1 MSQKTQLPAIPH
13 DLSEPQ
19 LSEHAQTI
27 LKRRYLQKDQ
37 DGNII
42 ETPKEL
48 FWRVAWYI
56 AQADQ
61 DYNKNADLTK
71 TAKKF
76 YRTISQLHFLPNSP
90 CFHGAGRRLQQLSAC
105 FVLPIEDSLE
115 SIFDSIKHAAL
126 IHHSGGGVG
135 YSFSK
140 LRPKGTPI
148 GSTGCRSSGPISF
161 MKVFNVA
168 AAEVTSGSVRM
179 GANMGILQI
188 DHPDIDRFIHAKEDG
203 AALSQFN
210 LSVAIT
216 DDFMSAVENDTEYSL
231 INPTNNTI
239 VSNLRARKVFDE
251 IVHNAWRNG
260 DPGVIFIDTI
270 NNSDSNFLPDHYKI
284 ESTNPCG
291 EQPLY
296 PYESCVLGSINLTK
310 FIENKTINW
319 GLLKETVYTAIHFL
333 DNVIDC
339 NDFVI
344 NEIEEM
350 TKSTRRVGLG
360 VMGFADILIQLNIP
374 YNSDEAV
381 LWAEKIMGFVNDTAK
396 EASEKLAEERGA
408 YPFFEK
414 SNAFKNGEKPIRN
427 ATRTTIAPTGT
438 IGIIADCSPGIE
450 PLFYIAYKRKSLW
463 NKNGA
468 GIELVTINE
477 PFSQELKTRQ
487 LYSEE
492 LMDRICQE
500 GSIQNLEEIPAE
512 LKEIFVTAHDISPEW
527 HIKIQAA
534 FQRHVNNAVSKTI
547 NFPNSATEEDVYKA
561 YMLAFKLGCKGT
573 TIYRDG
579 SRSEQVI
586 SKATKK
592 EEKKQSVELHID
604 LKIDGA
610 TVPTEGNEK
619 CPECGAP
626 VDQCE
631 GCFKCLACGYSKCS
645 N

>member
-1 MSQKTQLPAIPH
+1 MLHNCPLPAIP
-13 DLSEPQ
+13 LNLPQ
-19 LSEHAQTI
+19 PNLSEHAKTI
-27 LKRRYLQKDQ
+27 LTRRYLRTKP
-37 DGNII
+37 DGTVA
-42 ETPKEL
+42 ETPQEL
-48 FWRVAWYI
+48 FWRVAWSI
-56 AQADQ
+56 AQADRQ
-61 DYNKNADLTK
+61 YHTSEDVYA
-71 TAKKF
+71 TAEKF
-76 YRTISQLHFLPNSP
+76 YHAMSQLRFLPNSP
-90 CFHGAGRRLQQLSAC
+90 CFHGAGRKLQQLSAC

-115 SIFDSIKHAAL
+115 SIFNTLKHAAL

-135 YSFSK
+135 YSFSQ
-140 LRPKGTPI
+140 LRPQGSYI
-148 GSTGCRSSGPISF
+148 ASTGCRSSGPISF

-188 DHPDIDRFIHAKEDG
+188 NHPDIEPFIHAKEDG
-203 AALSQFN
+203 TSLTQFN

-216 DDFMSAVENDTEYSL
+216 DEFMHALAEDREYNL
-231 INPTNNTI
+231 
-239 VSNLRARKVFDE
+239 VSPHNQKVVGSRRAKDIFDQ

-260 DPGVIFIDTI
+260 DPGVVFIDTI
-270 NNSDSNFLPDHYKI
+270 NNSDSNFLPDHYRV

-310 FIENKTINW
+310 FVTNQSINW
-319 GLLKETVYTAIHFL
+319 DALRETIHTAVHFL

-344 NEIEEM
+344 PQIEKM
-350 TKSTRRVGLG
+350 TKSTRRIGLG
-360 VMGFADILIQLNIP
+360 VMGFADVLIALNIA
-374 YNSDEAV
+374 YDSQEAIE
-381 LWAEKIMGFVNDTAK
+381 WAERLMSFVNDSAK
-396 EASEKLAEERGA
+396 IASEELAESRGA
-408 YPFFEK
+408 YPLFEQ
-414 SNAFKNGEKPIRN
+414 SSAFKQGEKKIRN

-463 NKNGA
+463 SKNGA
-468 GIELVTINE
+468 GIELMNINE
-477 PFSQELKTRQ
+477 KFENELKQRKIYSQELMEK
-487 LYSEE
+487 
-492 LMDRICQE
+492 ICE
-500 GSIQNLEEIPAE
+500 HGSVQDLDEIPQE
-512 LKEIFVTAHDISPEW
+512 LKRVFVTAHDISPEW

-534 FQRHVNNAVSKTI
+534 FQRHTNNAVSKTI
-547 NFPNSATEEDVYKA
+547 NFPHSATEQDVYNA
-561 YMLAFKLGCKGT
+561 YMLAYQLGCKGT

-586 SKATKK
+586 SKAKATKAK
-592 EEKKQSVELHID
+592 STPTLHID
-604 LKIDGA
+604 LKNPTA
-610 TVPTEGNEK
+610 QVPLEGNEK

-631 GCFKCLACGYSKCS
+631 GCFKCLSCGYSKCS